1 MVSNYEAASP
11 VFKGPLDP
19 PLPPPLCG
27 AGRMASSLEPD
38 PLVFIMLLDT
48 VRIGFRKCDFG
59 VTFDSNSA
67 GKGARCNGGGTGV

>member
-1 MVSNYEAASP
+1 
-11 VFKGPLDP
+11 
-19 PLPPPLCG
+19 
-27 AGRMASSLEPD
+27 MASSLEPD